1 MKPEAPNVIKVTI
14 DLEML
19 TVKTKP
25 GFISETKYDQLILA
39 CAPEK
44 FYPRLELFDD
54 SRAKEYSEIP
64 LAYVKIKNDE
74 FTFVNK
80 ETGRPMRHVTYF
92 RSDV

>member
-19 TVKTKP
+19 TVKTEP
-25 GFISETKYDQLILA
+25 GFISETKQDQLILA
-39 CAPEK
+39 CAPK
-44 FYPRLELFDD
+44 TFYPRLELFDD

-64 LAYVKIKNDE
+64 LAYVKKDG